1 MRKIRVSSWAV
12 IGALL
17 FLFGT
22 NLVLAASPPQ
32 KGDMLPEINLTIP
45 EDAAQRGYLGLSGE
59 GLFKVSQIKAP
70 VVLVE
75 IFSMYCPAC
84 QREAPRVNELYEII
98 EKNPKLKGKIKI
110 IGIGAGNSPFE
121 VNVFRKKYQ
130 IPFPLFADEDFTI
143 HKSLGEVRTPY
154 FIGVKMKVDGTHDV
168 FYSLLGGFKNAD
180 DFLDQLVDLS
190 ELK

>member
-17 FLFGT
+17 FLFST
-22 NLVLAASPPQ
+22 NSVLAAPPPQ

-45 EDAAQRGYLGLSGE
+45 ENAAQKSYLGLSGE

-75 IFSMYCPAC
+75 IYSMYCPAC
-84 QREAPRVNELYEII
+84 HREAPRVNELYEII
-98 EKNPKLKGKIKI
+98 EKNPKFKGKIKV

-121 VNVFRKKYQ
+121 VKVFRKKYQ
-130 IPFPLFADEDFTI
+130 IPFPLFADEDFSI
-143 HKSLGEVRTPY
+143 HKCLGEVRTPY
-154 FIGVKMKVDGTHDV
+154 FIGVKMKADGTHEV
-168 FYSLLGGFKNAD
+168 FYSVPGGFKKAD
-180 DFLDQLVDLS
+180 DFLDQFINLS

>member
-1 MRKIRVSSWAV
+1 VRKIRVSIWAV
-12 IGALL
+12 FGALL

-22 NLVLAASPPQ
+22 NSAAAASTPQ

-45 EDAAQRGYLGLSGE
+45 EDAAQRNYLGLSGE
-59 GLFKVSQIKAP
+59 GPFKVSQIKAP

-84 QREAPRVNELYEII
+84 QREAPRVNELYEMI

-121 VNVFRKKYQ
+121 VNVFRRKYK
-130 IPFPLFADEDFTI
+130 IPFPLFADDDFTI
-143 HKSLGEVRTPY
+143 HKCLGEVRTPY
-154 FIGVKMKVDGTHDV
+154 FIAVKTKAVGTHEV

>member
-1 MRKIRVSSWAV
+1 MRKIRVSSWVV
-12 IGALL
+12 ISA
-17 FLFGT
+17 FLFVFGISP
-22 NLVLAASPPQ
+22 VLAASPPK
-32 KGDMLPEINLTIP
+32 KGDVLPEINLTIP
-45 EDAAQRGYLGLSGE
+45 DNSAERGYLGLSGD

-84 QREAPRVNELYEII
+84 QREAPQVNELYEII
-98 EKNPKLKGKIKI
+98 ERNPKLKGKIKI

-121 VNVFRKKYQ
+121 VNVFRKKYH

-154 FIGVKMKVDGTHDV
+154 FIGVKTKADGTGEV
-168 FYSLLGGFKNAD
+168 FYSLLGGFKNAN
-180 DFLDQLVDLS
+180 DFLDQIVNLS

>member
-1 MRKIRVSSWAV
+1 V
-12 IGALL
+12 LL

-22 NLVLAASPPQ
+22 NSVFAASPPQ
-32 KGDMLPEINLTIP
+32 KGDVLPKINLTIP
-45 EDAAQRGYLGLSGE
+45 ENAGERDYLGLSGT
-59 GLFKVSQIKAP
+59 GQFKLSQIEAP

-84 QREAPRVNELYEII
+84 QREAPRVNELYEMI
-98 EKNPKLKGKIKI
+98 EENPKLKGKIKI

-121 VNVFRKKYQ
+121 VNVFRTKFK
-130 IPFPLFADEDFTI
+130 IPFPLFSDEDFTI

-154 FIGVKMKVDGTHDV
+154 FIGVKTKADGTQEV
-168 FYSLLGGFKNAD
+168 FYSLLGGFNKAD
-180 DFLDQLVDLS
+180 GFLDQLVNLS